1 MALFSACIGT
11 HDAVVRVEEGGVHG
25 EVGGRAGVRLHVDA
39 PVVGRQAKGLERAVA
54 AEVLELVDHLVATV
68 VPSSGQALRVLVGHA
83 RAEALHHG
91 LGGEVLRRNQLDAVH
106 LALFLLDQNVVHL
119 QSKARRPGACENTA
133 VRLGQAAAVTADGRF
148 SEPPQL
154 TTGSQSFRLASEQE
168 AMVGGQSED
177 WRSPSAGGSADP
189 GRRSILERAVLFALS
204 NSGHNHSPYINNQP
218 SLLNTSNPSLCHP
231 DPKHPAPA
239 YNLIHV
245 CFLLENW
252 VICVPPLPWPTS
264 SLCCLP
270 RAGEKTKTNSAPI
283 R

>member
-168 AMVGGQSED
+168 AMVGGRGVRTGDRQAQVDPRIQVAEVS
-177 WRSPSAGGSADP
+177 WNALCFSRSAIRVATIHHISTTNQESSTPPIHLSAIP
-189 GRRSILERAVLFALS
+189 I
-204 NSGHNHSPYINNQP
+204 P
-218 SLLNTSNPSLCHP
+218 NTLHR
-231 DPKHPAPA
+231 
-239 YNLIHV
+239 LI
-245 CFLLENW
+245 
-252 VICVPPLPWPTS
+252 I
-264 SLCCLP
+264 
-270 RAGEKTKTNSAPI
+270 
-283 R
+283 